1 MKKGKRMIA
10 TILTVVTLLTVTYIP
25 AFATEVGI
33 DDETLQIEATA
44 LLDKLLTEQF
54 EANKTGTLIDT
65 SDILANTPGTTLYK
79 QYLYWYSGKCTATQE
94 YWTDYRYALDFD
106 HIDDG
111 MVIFNA
117 DLSYGRTC
125 SKYNSE
131 AYGYEYRIRL
141 TEENGKFLISDID
154 TEEMNFY
161 GFKNLIAGG
170 AESGIALMSDDIA
183 PVSTDTLDAMIADYA
198 DMKETMSS
206 MVIDSADIV
215 DMDAEHEAYMEA
227 MLSGSIAEPA
237 ATSYS
242 YDRERGRRYAD
253 LYYTESGRNTCFYNF
268 DGKGGDCTNWVS
280 QCVWAGYGGWTDGD
294 SVATMKANIK
304 ARKRMQPS
312 TNATNWYGHEN
323 GAGYN
328 WSNVSGF
335 WNLVTSN
342 PTTGPNGTG
351 CYDNELWSTS
361 GMKSTE
367 VVTGQ
372 VLQVKDGESGSYA
385 HSAFVTGGTNDSFE
399 NIKITQHSP
408 FSRIMLDEFIGH
420 WGGSS
425 SCYMRQLKFSSANF
439 DK

>member
-1 MKKGKRMIA
+1 MIA

-215 DMDAEHEAYMEA
+215 VTPRVA
-227 MLSGSIAEPA
+227 MLSRINAGSRVE
-237 ATSYS
+237 
-242 YDRERGRRYAD
+242 
-253 LYYTESGRNTCFYNF
+253 
-268 DGKGGDCTNWVS
+268 
-280 QCVWAGYGGWTDGD
+280 
-294 SVATMKANIK
+294 
-304 ARKRMQPS
+304 
-312 TNATNWYGHEN
+312 
-323 GAGYN
+323 
-328 WSNVSGF
+328 
-335 WNLVTSN
+335 
-342 PTTGPNGTG
+342 
-351 CYDNELWSTS
+351 
-361 GMKSTE
+361 
-367 VVTGQ
+367 
-372 VLQVKDGESGSYA
+372 
-385 HSAFVTGGTNDSFE
+385 
-399 NIKITQHSP
+399 
-408 FSRIMLDEFIGH
+408 
-420 WGGSS
+420 
-425 SCYMRQLKFSSANF
+425 
-439 DK
+439 